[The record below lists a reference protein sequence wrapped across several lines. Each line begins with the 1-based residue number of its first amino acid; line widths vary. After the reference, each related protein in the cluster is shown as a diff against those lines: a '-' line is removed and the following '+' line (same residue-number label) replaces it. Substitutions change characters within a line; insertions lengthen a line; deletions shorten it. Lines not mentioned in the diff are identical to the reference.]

1 MSIHWPILRRLIAS
15 PTAVAATD
23 DVRTWKRVEVLIA
36 AALLADRL
44 AETSRSRT
52 VGALLP
58 TGAFFPIAALAS
70 WMLGRVVTPLNYL
83 LKPAELQYVVDDCG
97 CDTIVAVQPMLDY
110 LGAAP
115 KGPSILRLEDVNFR
129 TMPEPRWPS
138 LRGCF
143 GSRDELAVLLYT
155 SGTSGKPKGV
165 MLSHENISANIRQC
179 VEWAKFGERDV
190 ILGVLPQFHSFG
202 FTVLTMLPLTVGCR
216 AVYAAKFVPAN
227 IIRLL
232 RQHRPTAFI
241 AIPSMYNA
249 LLSVKGA
256 EPEDFASLRYIVSG
270 GEPLPRPVA
279 AKFHERFGVRIC
291 EGYGLTETSP
301 VTNWCRP
308 WEYRLG
314 SVGQPMPRVIQ
325 RIVDPGTQRDLG
337 PNQDGEV
344 RIGGPQLMM
353 GYFNLPQETAAAFDE
368 RGHLRTGDMGR
379 FDGDG
384 RLSITGRIKEMLIIA
399 GENVFPREIE
409 EALDAHPAVAGSGV
423 VGRPDPVR
431 VEIPV
436 AFVELREGMTA
447 TEAELRA
454 FCRGKIAPYKTPS
467 EVRIVPALP
476 RSGTGKVLRRALK
489 EIIEAEVKKEEALPS

>member
-1 MSIHWPILRRLIAS
+1 MSIHWPILRRLLSS
-15 PTAVAATD
+15 PGEVAAID
-23 DVRTWKRVEVLIA
+23 DLRAWKRAEILIA
-36 AALLADRL
+36 AAHLADRL
-44 AETSRSRT
+44 AETCRSQT
-52 VGALLP
+52 VGVLLP

-70 WMLGRVVTPLNYL
+70 WMLGKVVVPLNYL
-83 LKPAELQYVVDDCG
+83 LRPEELQYVVDDCG

-110 LGAAP
+110 LGRTPTGP
-115 KGPSILRLEDVNFR
+115 KILRFEDINFR
-129 TMPEPRWPS
+129 AIPEPRWPS
-138 LRGCF
+138 MRGCF
-143 GSRDELAVLLYT
+143 GSADELAVLLYT

-165 MLSHENISANIRQC
+165 MLSHDNITSNIRQC
-179 VEWAKFGERDV
+179 VEWARFDRRDV

-202 FTVLTMLPLTVGCR
+202 FTVLTMLPMTVGCR
-216 AVYAAKFVPAN
+216 AVYAAKFVPQN

-232 RQHRPTAFI
+232 REHRPTAFI

-249 LLSVKGA
+249 LLSVKSAAPG
-256 EPEDFASLRYIVSG
+256 DFASLRYVVSG

-279 AKFHERFGVRIC
+279 TRFFERFNVQIC

-308 WEYRLG
+308 WEYRVG
-314 SVGQPMPRVIQ
+314 SVGQPMPRVVE
-325 RIVDPGTQRDLG
+325 RIVDPNTQRELG
-337 PNQDGEV
+337 PEQDGEV

-353 GYFNLPQETAAAFDE
+353 GYYNLPRESAAAFDE

-379 FDGDG
+379 FDADG
-384 RLSITGRIKEMLIIA
+384 HLSITGRIKEMLIIA

-409 EALDAHPAVAGSGV
+409 EALDAHPAVLGSGV
-423 VGRPDPVR
+423 VGKADSVR

-454 FCRGKIAPYKTPS
+454 FCRGKIAPYKTPA
-467 EVRIVPALP
+467 EVRIVPMLP

-489 EIIEAEVKKEEALPS
+489 EILAAEAKEQAPPS

>member
-1 MSIHWPILRRLIAS
+1 MSIHWPILRRLLSS
-15 PTAVAATD
+15 PGEVAAID
-23 DVRTWKRVEVLIA
+23 DLRAWKRAEILIA
-36 AALLADRL
+36 AAHLADRL
-44 AETSRSRT
+44 AETCRSQT
-52 VGALLP
+52 VGVLLP

-70 WMLGRVVTPLNYL
+70 WMLGKVVVPLNYL
-83 LKPAELQYVVDDCG
+83 LRPEELQYVVDDCG

-110 LGAAP
+110 LGRTPTGP
-115 KGPSILRLEDVNFR
+115 KILRLEDINFR
-129 TMPEPRWPS
+129 SIPEPRWPS
-138 LRGCF
+138 MRGCF
-143 GSRDELAVLLYT
+143 GSSDELAVLLYT

-165 MLSHENISANIRQC
+165 MLSHDNITSNIRQC
-179 VEWAKFGERDV
+179 VEWAQFDHRDV

-202 FTVLTMLPLTVGCR
+202 FTVLTMLPMTVGCR
-216 AVYAAKFVPAN
+216 AVYAAKFVPQN

-232 RQHRPTAFI
+232 REHRPTAFI

-249 LLSVKGA
+249 LLSVKSA
-256 EPEDFASLRYIVSG
+256 APEDFASLRYVVSG

-279 AKFHERFGVRIC
+279 VRFFERFNVQIC

-308 WEYRLG
+308 WEYRVG
-314 SVGQPMPRVIQ
+314 SVGQPMPRVVE
-325 RIVDPGTQRDLG
+325 RIVDPNTQRELG
-337 PNQDGEV
+337 PERDGEV

-353 GYFNLPQETAAAFDE
+353 GYYNLPKESAAAFDE

-379 FDGDG
+379 FDADG
-384 RLSITGRIKEMLIIA
+384 HLSITGRIKEMLIIA

-409 EALDAHPAVAGSGV
+409 EALDAHPAVLGSGV
-423 VGRPDPVR
+423 VGKADPVR

-454 FCRGKIAPYKTPS
+454 FCRGKIAPYKTPA
-467 EVRIVPALP
+467 EVRIVPMLP

-489 EIIEAEVKKEEALPS
+489 EILAAEAKEQAPPS